1 MKQPVTIK
9 NDQINGKFTMSQ
21 ARPED
26 TEAIMALLLEIA
38 EWLRSKGSSQ
48 WKGLLEGYD
57 SHDTA
62 NAIQRGDVFICK
74 FEEDVAG
81 SVMLIQKPSDWDC
94 NLWGSKAHREDQAIY
109 LHRLAVKRKYANTG
123 LGKAILQWC
132 DSGIRFEGKT
142 VVRLDCIAS
151 SLQLNNFY
159 SHNGYFYMGEKD
171 GFSIY
176 EKSIALNE

>member
-1 MKQPVTIK
+1 MKQPFTIK
-9 NDQINGKFTMSQ
+9 HDQINGKFTMSQ

-48 WKGLLEGYD
+48 WKGLLEGHD

-62 NAIQRGDVFICK
+62 GAIRRGDVFICK

-81 SVMLIQKPSDWDC
+81 TVLLLREQSDWD
-94 NLWGSKAHREDQAIY
+94 NKLWGSNAHHEDQAIY

-123 LGKAILQWC
+123 LGQAILQWC
-132 DSGIRFEGKT
+132 DSGIRFDEKKI
-142 VVRLDCIAS
+142 VRLDCIAN
-151 SLQLNNFY
+151 SLLLNNFY
-159 SHNGYFYMGEKD
+159 SQNGYAYKGEKD
-171 GFSIY
+171 GFSLY
-176 EKSIALNE
+176 EKPVALVD